1 MSKKRRIA
9 QEPTIIAYLRWEGDD
24 TLDEHYD
31 YYDLLPDGWE
41 EIQSLGD
48 EDGDNYNLPDEPV
61 WEKGELIKLESDN
74 KPMLDKFTEMHHW
87 IRKDADQQAA
97 NAVLKLIEK

>member
-1 MSKKRRIA
+1 FTEVSR
-9 QEPTIIAYLRWEGDD
+9 L
-24 TLDEHYD
+24 
-31 YYDLLPDGWE
+31 
-41 EIQSLGD
+41 
-48 EDGDNYNLPDEPV
+48 
-61 WEKGELIKLESDN
+61 LESDN